1 MKIHSK
7 NSILIKNG
15 KDNENQI
22 LNYDYLKCIK
32 CKLLIGCLIDDNF
45 YFLKSKIKVKKE
57 KEISCNLISLKEDL
71 LNILN
76 DKINEIVKKTN
87 LNISIFKNQIFKNNL
102 DKFSSYTKK
111 QFDIT
116 LIIHKIE
123 GRVFLLGKNG
133 YYNKVIEVLNLKYT
147 NNIYFI
153 LLVKEHNENENK
165 KMILELINN
174 GDEKELKPFYENNKI
189 IFLDNYDLSNDINK
203 KEKLFLN
210 LFEDIYYNIK
220 SNLNNNKLE
229 EKCEIEKEEQYN
241 KDKNTIDDFA
251 NYIVNGQS
259 IFGKCF

>member
-1 MKIHSK
+1 MDVLCFIE
-7 NSILIKNG
+7 
-15 KDNENQI
+15 DN
-22 LNYDYLKCIK
+22 Y
-32 CKLLIGCLIDDNF
+32 
-45 YFLKSKIKVKKE
+45 YFLKSKTKVRKQKQ
-57 KEISCNLISLKEDL
+57 ISCNLISLKEDL
-71 LNILN
+71 LNIFN

-102 DKFSSYTKK
+102 DKFSAYKKK
-111 QFDIT
+111 QFDLT

-189 IFLDNYDLSNDINK
+189 IFLDNYDLNNDINK

>member
-1 MKIHSK
+1 MNIF
-7 NSILIKNG
+7 
-15 KDNENQI
+15 NE
-22 LNYDYLKCIK
+22 
-32 CKLLIGCLIDDNF
+32 
-45 YFLKSKIKVKKE
+45 
-57 KEISCNLISLKEDL
+57 
-71 LNILN
+71 
-76 DKINEIVKKTN
+76 KINEIVKKTKI
-87 LNISIFKNQIFKNNL
+87 NISIFKNQIFKNNL

-153 LLVKEHNENENK
+153 LLVKEYNEDENK

-189 IFLDNYDLSNDINK
+189 IFLDNYDLNNDINK

-229 EKCEIEKEEQYN
+229 EKCEIEKEEKYN

>member
-1 MKIHSK
+1 
-7 NSILIKNG
+7 
-15 KDNENQI
+15 
-22 LNYDYLKCIK
+22 
-32 CKLLIGCLIDDNF
+32 
-45 YFLKSKIKVKKE
+45 
-57 KEISCNLISLKEDL
+57 
-71 LNILN
+71 
-76 DKINEIVKKTN
+76 
-87 LNISIFKNQIFKNNL
+87 
-102 DKFSSYTKK
+102 
-111 QFDIT
+111 
-116 LIIHKIE
+116 
-123 GRVFLLGKNG
+123 
-133 YYNKVIEVLNLKYT
+133 
-147 NNIYFI
+147 
-153 LLVKEHNENENK
+153 
-165 KMILELINN
+165 MILELINN